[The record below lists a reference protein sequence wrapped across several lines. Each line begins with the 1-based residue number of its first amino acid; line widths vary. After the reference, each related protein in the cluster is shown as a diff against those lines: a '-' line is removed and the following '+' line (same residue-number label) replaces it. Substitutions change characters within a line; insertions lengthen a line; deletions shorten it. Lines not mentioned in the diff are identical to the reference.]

1 MTSTVPPSGNSA
13 SRGRPGV
20 RVAPV
25 DPVEFARALREA
37 ADRMMSGW
45 TAAAGSMRP
54 PVLPDLTGSPATAS
68 ARQVEAVLDD
78 LAARRKQVQALQAQL
93 AGFDEQLGALESNL
107 RPLLEWTRA
116 WSELERTLGGTW
128 SPPGGGEDDPQTGH
142 RDRGGTGEKE

>member
-1 MTSTVPPSGNSA
+1 MDA
-13 SRGRPGV
+13 
-20 RVAPV
+20 
-25 DPVEFARALREA
+25 VEFARALREA

-54 PVLPDLTGSPATAS
+54 PALPDLSGSPATAS

-128 SPPGGGEDDPQTGH
+128 FPPGGGEDDPRTGL

>member
-13 SRGRPGV
+13 SRRQPGV

-25 DPVEFARALREA
+25 DPVECARALREA

-54 PVLPDLTGSPATAS
+54 PVLPDLSGSPATAS

-128 SPPGGGEDDPQTGH
+128 SDPQTGL